1 MAKMP
6 SKSSFIER
14 NAGMADKSAQAQQA
28 GVPPTGQPAMAP
40 LAGQPLPQNG
50 AQLAAGGDNM
60 NAQITDHMGQPQGPA
75 TIKSGEIVF
84 SVESVIGAG
93 NGNYDQGA
101 KLLLGLHDKLQ
112 DHGEALVQK
121 QSLAGAQGGAQG
133 GSFASGKPQEA
144 PPAPAQGLAA
154 PSPIQAPP
162 GPSLAQAAPTQPLA

>member
-1 MAKMP
+1 MANLP
-6 SKSSFIER
+6 SKSSIIER
-14 NAGMADKSAQAQQA
+14 NAGMMTKSAQAAQM

-50 AQLAAGGDNM
+50 AALAAGPDNM
-60 NAQITDHMGQPQGPA
+60 NAQITDHTGAPQGPA

-93 NGNYDQGA
+93 NGDYDKGA

-121 QSLAGAQGGAQG
+121 QSIAGSDKA
-133 GSFASGKPQEA
+133 PQA
-144 PPAPAQGLAA
+144 PTGPPQGLAA
-154 PSPIQAPP
+154 PQAPVMAP
-162 GPSLAQAAPTQPLA
+162 NSPSLAQSGLMPGQPT